1 MSKVIGYC
9 RVSTKGQL
17 DNNSLE
23 QQREE
28 ILNRYS
34 NAIVFEES
42 YSGKT
47 SDRPIFNKVMEQLN
61 EGDTLVVSKLDRFCR
76 NVKEGLESIEQ
87 LMEKGIRIHILNM
100 GLIEDTPMGKLIVT
114 NLLAFAEFERNMII
128 ERTQSGKEVAKAK
141 AKAEGKKFKEGRP
154 QKHSNENI
162 DNALALLTINGG
174 NMSYNEVAKLT
185 KISKSTLI
193 RENNKRKLEGS
204 N

>member
-23 QQREE
+23 QQTNE
-28 ILNRYS
+28 IFDRYP
-34 NAIVFEES
+34 NVQMFEES

-47 SDRPIFNKVMEQLN
+47 SDRPIFNEVMGLLEAN
-61 EGDTLVVSKLDRFCR
+61 DTLVVTKLDRFCR
-76 NVKEGLESIEQ
+76 NVVEGLESINK
-87 LMEKGIRIHILNM
+87 LMDKGVRIHILNM
-100 GLIEDTPMGKLIVT
+100 GLIEDTPMGRLIVT
-114 NLLAFAEFERNMII
+114 NLLAFAEFERSMII

-141 AKAEGKKFKEGRP
+141 AKAEGKKFIEGRP

-162 DNALALLTINGG
+162 EKALALLTINGG
-174 NMSYNEVAKLT
+174 NMSYTEVAKLT

-193 RENNKRKLEGS
+193 RENNKRKVIKGI
-204 N
+204 